1 LLANLGGSV
10 VPESWRGALPI
21 TYHFGPGPA
30 VARLKLDFDW
40 TVKPVY
46 NVIAT
51 IPGSEYPDQ
60 WVLYGNHHDAWVNG
74 ASDPVSGAAALLE
87 AGRTLAELVKSGW
100 KPKRTIKLAFWDAE
114 EFGLVGSTEW
124 AEKHRAELDRKLVAY
139 LNSDST
145 GKGLLGGSGSH
156 ALERFVNEV
165 ARDVSDPVSGKSLL
179 EARRA
184 RQGGEASL
192 RLGPLGAGSDYVA
205 FIDHLGVSSLNLGF
219 SGEGGGGVYHS
230 IYDSFYW
237 YTKFSDGDFVYGR
250 ALAQVMALSLIRLAD
265 ASVLPFEFATLE
277 QTVRGYAEEL
287 RKQAETASAELD
299 LGGVFAELGRLEANA
314 HNYEEALA
322 AAGGRIGSAPKQRM
336 AQLNETLY
344 RTERALLS
352 SQGLPNRE
360 WYRHQL
366 YAPGLYTGYGAKTLP
381 GIREA
386 VEARR
391 WEEANQQ
398 ALVVAKVLAA
408 FNERVEDATRQ
419 LREF

>member
-1 LLANLGGSV
+1 
-10 VPESWRGALPI
+10 
-21 TYHFGPGPA
+21 
-30 VARLKLDFDW
+30 
-40 TVKPVY
+40 
-46 NVIAT
+46 
-51 IPGSEYPDQ
+51 
-60 WVLYGNHHDAWVNG
+60 
-74 ASDPVSGAAALLE
+74 
-87 AGRTLAELVKSGW
+87 
-100 KPKRTIKLAFWDAE
+100 
-114 EFGLVGSTEW
+114 
-124 AEKHRAELDRKLVAY
+124 
-139 LNSDST
+139 
-145 GKGLLGGSGSH
+145 
-156 ALERFVNEV
+156 V
-165 ARDVSDPVSGKSLL
+165 ARDVKDPVSGKSLL
-179 EARRA
+179 EARRG

-250 ALAQVMALSLIRLAD
+250 ALTQVMALSLMRLAD

-287 RKQAETASAELD
+287 RKQAETASGELD
-299 LGGVFAELGRLEANA
+299 LGGVFSELGRLEANA

-322 AAGGRIGSAPKQRM
+322 AAARQIDSAPKQRLGR
-336 AQLNETLY
+336 LNETLY

-352 SQGLPNRE
+352 AQGLPNRE

-386 VEARR
+386 VEAGR
-391 WEEANQQ
+391 WEEANEQ
-398 ALVVAKVLAA
+398 ARIVAKVLGA
-408 FNERVEDATRQ
+408 FNDRVEDAARQ
-419 LREF
+419 LRSLSR